1 MTATVNPATATANK
15 GKAATIRHKT
25 KTVTIGGRRVKLTSN
40 GRTTTAKPAPELEWR
55 LQHAQVKALRAMP
68 EYGTQFLL
76 AAGMEAGKRGK
87 LSATIA
93 KATGLE
99 PGEPDLKIYM
109 TGARILFIENKAEN
123 GKLSKV
129 QELRHDALRKLG
141 HRIEVIKAATCEEA
155 ASLAVGMVRVALKGK
170 E

>member
-1 MTATVNPATATANK
+1 M
-15 GKAATIRHKT
+15 R
-25 KTVTIGGRRVKLTSN
+25 LTSD

-68 EYGTQFLL
+68 EYGSQFLL

-109 TGARILFIENKAEN
+109 IGARILFIENKAEN

-129 QELRHDALRKLG
+129 QELRHAALRKLG
-141 HRIEVIKAATCEEA
+141 HRVEVIKATTCEEA
-155 ASLAVGMVRVALKGK
+155 ASIAVDMVRGALALALK
-170 E
+170 